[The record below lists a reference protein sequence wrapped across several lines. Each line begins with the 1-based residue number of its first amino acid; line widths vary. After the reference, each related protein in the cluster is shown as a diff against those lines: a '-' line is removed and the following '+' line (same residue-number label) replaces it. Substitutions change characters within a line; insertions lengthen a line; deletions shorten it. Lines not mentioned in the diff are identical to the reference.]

1 MLVMSSRSSSST
13 DDGIPAHLSRRV
25 LELRFLHGYS
35 LKEVAA
41 EMNFDSRGGKSH
53 AAAGTSSRSQ
63 GAVWRMNR
71 KPEDRVD
78 RVISNLLNGRRL
90 KLGSGDADERAA
102 IIVAA
107 RLAGAFQGPKRMH
120 SAFKKGLAQ
129 ALDRAPTR
137 GWVTRRAALM
147 AGLGLA
153 AGAATGGLF
162 EMTRRPRALARAGGH
177 PIDPIN
183 GRWID
188 VAALNELVEGEGKRV
203 AAGAVGAYL
212 FRRGDT
218 VTAISSV
225 CSHLPCELRWDGV
238 NDLLACP
245 CHPATFT
252 RDGQSTDRTY
262 PLPAL
267 NQVHVRVTVTG
278 RVEVLG
284 TAS

>member
-1 MLVMSSRSSSST
+1 
-13 DDGIPAHLSRRV
+13 
-25 LELRFLHGYS
+25 
-35 LKEVAA
+35 
-41 EMNFDSRGGKSH
+41 
-53 AAAGTSSRSQ
+53 
-63 GAVWRMNR
+63 MNR

-78 RVISNLLNGRRL
+78 RIISNLLKGRRL
-90 KLGSGDADERAA
+90 KLGSQDADERTA
-102 IIVAA
+102 IIAAA
-107 RLAGAFQGPKRMH
+107 RLAGAFRGPQRMH

-129 ALDRAPTR
+129 ALDRAP
-137 GWVTRRAALM
+137 GDAWVTRRAALV

-153 AGAATGGLF
+153 AGAATGGLV
-162 EMTRRPRALARAGGH
+162 EMTPRPRPLARAGGQ
-177 PIDPIN
+177 PIDPIR

-188 VAALNELVEGEGKRV
+188 VAALSDLVEGEGKRV

-212 FRRGDT
+212 FRNGET
-218 VTAISSV
+218 VTAVSSV

-267 NQVHVRVTVTG
+267 NQVHVHVTATG

-284 TAS
+284 TAG